1 MTASNKPENQKP
13 NGLHDLGQISQELLA
28 ELQAAHLILRNALA
42 LMSPAQKNAWGRKNE
57 IDGLIEF
64 GTTRSN
70 ERTERIN
77 KAIRMLNSKEAS

>member
-28 ELQAAHLILRNALA
+28 ELQTAHLIIRNALA
-42 LMSPAQKNAWGRKNE
+42 LMSAPQKNAWARKNDM
-57 IDGLIEF
+57 DGLIEF

-70 ERTERIN
+70 ERTETIN
-77 KAIRMLNSKEAS
+77 KAIRVLNSKPTA